1 MNTKEPSTLLPSSE
15 MARTG
20 TAFLQNWRWS
30 LGSADNLI
38 YLLLTCSYVGYLSSG
53 TINVL
58 CVKLSVLPLATH
70 ATPLSCSFRNQE
82 KASAAVNKKHLAGS
96 APVRVSARPPD
107 RSNHAA
113 GADGTTNT
121 TGQLTQPR
129 GNIPYPQNNRISD
142 VTFLNYGEHMT
153 TGSSSTHQ

>member
-15 MARTG
+15 MAKTG
-20 TAFLQNWRWS
+20 TAFRQNWRWD

-38 YLLLTCSYVGYLSSG
+38 YLLLTCSYVGCLSSG

-70 ATPLSCSFRNQE
+70 ITPLSCSLRHQE
-82 KASAAVNKKHLAGS
+82 KASAAVNQKKHLAGS
-96 APVRVSARPPD
+96 PPVRVSTRRPD
-107 RSNHAA
+107 RSTHAA

-121 TGQLTQPR
+121 KGQLTQPR
-129 GNIPYPQNNRISD
+129 
-142 VTFLNYGEHMT
+142 
-153 TGSSSTHQ
+153 